1 MLGDNL
7 TRLRIQND
15 YSLEELARAV
25 GVPIQLASEWEQG
38 TSVPDADMT
47 KRLAELLGVSV
58 TGLLSD
64 AAVNAPSVTAAPTP
78 ITPAQ
83 RNEAIQIAALKRTNE
98 RLTGTLERLRKRM
111 RLTVFVGCAVAVVIL
126 AVLIGI
132 IAGQHSKIKKLSAAG
147 TTQPSVSRQEEPS
160 ESESVPELMKVPEL
174 IGKSYDSIANDPN
187 YASFFVIEK
196 KEDSNSAEDPGTIL
210 QQDPPAGT
218 EAPKD
223 TVLTLTVSVGLTR
236 MPVPDFT
243 GMLYDDVISNS
254 AYTGFLKFSKQET
267 FTDSDDG
274 IGRIRSQSVAAGTP
288 VLEGTLVVLTV
299 DAGRRSV
306 ELTDVTDMDYDDAV
320 SLLRQ
325 LGVTCTK
332 ASVENDGTHTPGT
345 VAETVPPAGSTVR
358 SGDEVEVAVWGSKP
372 VVTPEPPA
380 DEPVDPTDPTGD
392 GTQDP
397 ATP

>member
-1 MLGDNL
+1 MLGENL

-15 YSLEELARAV
+15 YSLEELAKAV

-38 TSVPDADMT
+38 VSMPDADMT

-58 TGLLSD
+58 TGLLS
-64 AAVNAPSVTAAPTP
+64 ASAVNAPSMTGGLTP

-83 RNEAIQIAALKRTNE
+83 RNEAIQIAALRRTNE
-98 RLTGTLERLRKRM
+98 RLTGTLDRLRKRM
-111 RLTVFVGCAVAVVIL
+111 RLTVFIGCGVTVVVL

-132 IAGQHSKIKKLSAAG
+132 IAGQHGKIKKLSAAG
-147 TTQPSVSRQEEPS
+147 TTQPPVSEQEEPS
-160 ESESVPELMKVPEL
+160 ESESLPELMKVPEL

-187 YASFFVIEK
+187 YSSFFVIEK
-196 KEDSNSAEDPGTIL
+196 QEDSNSAEDPGTIL
-210 QQDPPAGT
+210 KQDPPAGT
-218 EAPKD
+218 EAAKD
-223 TVLTLTVSVGLTR
+223 TVLTLTVSIGLTR

-243 GMLYDDVISNS
+243 GMLYEDVISNS
-254 AYTGFLKFSKQET
+254 AYTGFLHFSKQET

-274 IGRIRSQSVAAGTP
+274 IGRIRSQSVAAGTA
-288 VLEGTLVVLTV
+288 VLSGTMVVLTV

-332 ASVENDGTHTPGT
+332 AYVENDGTHTPGT

-358 SGDEVEVAVWGSKP
+358 SGDAVEVAVWGSRP
-372 VVTPEPPA
+372 VVTPEPPEN
-380 DEPVDPTDPTGD
+380 DPTEPTDPTGD
-392 GTQDP
+392 DAQEP
-397 ATP
+397 AAP